1 MSRKLWIVSIIFG
14 LLFSG
19 AALAFAEADKDIQD
33 HPSCKYCGMNRQM
46 FAHSRMLIEYD
57 DGTTLGTCSLHCAA
71 MDLALHLDRT
81 PVSIKV
87 GDYFS
92 KELID
97 AESAVWVI
105 GGDKPGVMTR
115 RAKWAFAGKGD
126 AEKFIQ
132 ENGGKPA
139 TFDEVMK
146 AAYEDMYDDT
156 RMIREKRK
164 GKGTHDQ
171 GHKGHEGHKHN

>member
-19 AALAFAEADKDIQD
+19 AVLAFAEADKDIQGQ
-33 HPSCKYCGMNRQM
+33 PSCKYCGMNRQM

-105 GGDKPGVMTR
+105 GGDKPGVMTG

-126 AEKFIQ
+126 AEKFIK
-132 ENGGKPA
+132 ENGGKTA
-139 TFDEVMK
+139 TFDEAMK

-164 GKGTHDQ
+164 GKGTHDHD
-171 GHKGHEGHKHN
+171 HKGHQGHKHN

>member
-1 MSRKLWIVSIIFG
+1 MSRKLWIISIIFG
-14 LLFSG
+14 LIFASAVL
-19 AALAFAEADKDIQD
+19 ALAEADKDIQA

-57 DGTTLGTCSLHCAA
+57 DGTTLGACSLHCAA
-71 MDLALHLDRT
+71 MDLALNLDKS

-87 GDYFS
+87 GDYVS

-97 AESAVWVI
+97 AESAAWVI
-105 GGDKPGVMTR
+105 GGDKPGVMTK
-115 RAKWAFAGKGD
+115 RAKWAFASKGD
-126 AEKFIQ
+126 AEKFIK
-132 ENGGKPA
+132 ESGGKLA

-164 GKGTHDQ
+164 GKGMHKHD
-171 GHKGHEGHKHN
+171 HKGHEGHKHN